1 MSALENIKVIRRKK
15 NMTQNELAR
24 LVGVSPQTVFRWEQG
39 QRSPRAEELQRLAEV
54 LGTPVAY
61 LMDLETDASEHR
73 KPVDKVEPVQAE
85 INFEPTDKVDT
96 ALKTSV
102 DKGTLRYKF
111 SNGQEIEVPNTPEMA
126 EQFWARVDKLIGLQ
140 PQAAAAV

>member
-1 MSALENIKVIRRKK
+1 MENIKVIRRKK

-61 LMDLETDASEHR
+61 LMDLETDASEHS
-73 KPVDKVEPVQAE
+73 KPVDKAEPVQTE
-85 INFEPTDKVDT
+85 INFEPVDKVDT
-96 ALKTSV
+96 ARETSV
-102 DKGTLRYKF
+102 DKGTLVYTFGDKKL
-111 SNGQEIEVPNTPEMA
+111 EVPNTPEMA
-126 EQFWARVDKLIGLQ
+126 EQFWARVDRLIGLQ
-140 PQAAAAV
+140 PQAAAVV